1 MIRPVHGGNLAWAAA
16 LAGCPPSAILDFSAS
31 ISPLGPPES
40 ALAAIQAHLSSL
52 TAYPDPDYGELRTA
66 LGEALNVD
74 PDWIL
79 PGNGSAE
86 LLTWA
91 AWDLSKLE
99 ATYLV
104 TPAFGDYWRALSAF
118 GAQVLD
124 CPLDLTSC
132 TIVKNGQDAHSTR
145 DEFSCGTGILPVPK
159 QVIENGGTSGLDL
172 KSLDAGTGNGLVS
185 DDLSVSNGSLVSP
198 SFPLPVPLALG
209 ADRALL
215 LNNPHNPTGL
225 LFGREAIRP
234 YLEQLG
240 MVVVDEAFM
249 DFLPPAEQQSS
260 IALVEE
266 FPNLVILRSLTKFY
280 SLPGLRMGCAIAHP
294 DILRRWQLLRDPWP
308 VNALAA
314 AAAAAMVRDTA
325 FERQTWDWLPVA
337 RRELFEGLADLPGL
351 RPMAG
356 AANFLLVESSVSV
369 AAIQKSLLQQHRIL
383 IRDCLSFPELG
394 DRFFRVA
401 VRDRVDNLRL
411 IAGLADVIR
420 NGNLIT

>member
-1 MIRPVHGGNLAWAAA
+1 M
-16 LAGCPPSAILDFSAS
+16 
-31 ISPLGPPES
+31 GPPES
-40 ALAAIQAHLSSL
+40 ALDAIQAHLSSL

-118 GAQVLD
+118 GAKVLK
-124 CPLDLTSC
+124 CPLDL
-132 TIVKNGQDAHSTR
+132 Q
-145 DEFSCGTGILPVPK
+145 L
-159 QVIENGGTSGLDL
+159 
-172 KSLDAGTGNGLVS
+172 LDAAPVRRLVT
-185 DDLSVSNGSLVSP
+185 DDLSVSNRSLVSP
-198 SFPLPVPLALG
+198 SFRLPVPLALNAERG
-209 ADRALL
+209 LL

-225 LFGREAIRP
+225 LFGREAILP
-234 YLEQLG
+234 YVKQLG

-249 DFLPPAEQQSS
+249 DFLPPWEQETL
-260 IALVEE
+260 IDAVEE

-280 SLPGLRMGCAIAHP
+280 SLPGLRLGCAIVHP
-294 DILRRWQLLRDPWP
+294 DILGRWQLLRDPWP

-314 AAAAAMVRDTA
+314 AAAAAVVRDTV

-337 RRELFEGLADLPGL
+337 RRELFEGLANLPGL
-351 RPMAG
+351 QPFSG

-369 AAIQKSLLQQHRIL
+369 SSIQKSLLQRHRIL

-401 VRDRVDNLRL
+401 VRSRPDNLRL
-411 IAGLADVIR
+411 IAGLAEVISR
-420 NGNLIT
+420 

>member
-16 LAGCPPSAILDFSAS
+16 LAGCPASAIVDFSAS

-40 ALAAIQAHLSSL
+40 ALAAIQSHLSSL

-74 PDWIL
+74 RDWIL

-104 TPAFGDYWRALSAF
+104 TPAFGDYSRALSAF
-118 GAQVLD
+118 GAQVLN
-124 CPLDLTSC
+124 CPLDLKSC

-145 DEFSCGTGILPVPK
+145 DEFCGTGILPVPK
-159 QVIENGGTSGLDL
+159 QVIEHGATSQLDL
-172 KSLDAGTGNGLVS
+172 KSLDAEAGSRLVT
-185 DDLSVSNGSLVSP
+185 DDLSVSNRSLVSP
-198 SFPLPVPLALG
+198 SLRLPVPLALDAPSRRG
-209 ADRALL
+209 LL

-225 LFGREAIRP
+225 LFGREAILP
-234 YLEQLG
+234 YLKQLA

-249 DFLPPAEQQSS
+249 DFLPPSEQETL
-260 IALVEE
+260 IDAVEE

-280 SLPGLRMGCAIAHP
+280 SLPGLRLGCAIAHP

-314 AAAAAMVRDTA
+314 AAAAAVVRDTV

-337 RRELFEGLADLPGL
+337 RRELFEGLANLPGL
-351 RPMAG
+351 QPIAG
-356 AANFLLVESSVSV
+356 AANFLLVESSMSVSS
-369 AAIQKSLLQQHRIL
+369 IQKSLLERHRIL

-401 VRDRVDNLRL
+401 VRSRADNLRL
-411 IAGLADVIR
+411 IAGLKEVISQ
-420 NGNLIT
+420 

>member
-1 MIRPVHGGNLAWAAA
+1 MTWAAA

-31 ISPLGPPES
+31 INPLGPPES
-40 ALAAIQAHLSSL
+40 ALDAIQAHLSSL
-52 TAYPDPDYGELRTA
+52 TAYPDPDYGDLRTA
-66 LGEALNVD
+66 LGEAFNVD
-74 PDWIL
+74 ADWIL

-118 GAQVLD
+118 GAQVLK
-124 CPLDLTSC
+124 CPLDLKPC
-132 TIVKNGQDAHSTR
+132 TIVKNGQDAHEAR
-145 DEFSCGTGILPVPK
+145 EEFSRFTGILPVPK
-159 QVIENGGTSGLDL
+159 QVIENGATSQLDR
-172 KSLDAGTGNGLVS
+172 KSLDGEAGSRLVT
-185 DDLSVSNGSLVSP
+185 DDLSVSNRSLVSP
-198 SFPLPVPLALG
+198 SLRLPVPLALDAHRRG
-209 ADRALL
+209 LL

-225 LFGREAIRP
+225 LFGREAILP

-240 MVVVDEAFM
+240 LVVVDEAFM
-249 DFLPPAEQQSS
+249 DFLPPEQQESS
-260 IALVEE
+260 IDAVEE

-280 SLPGLRMGCAIAHP
+280 SLPGLRLGCAIAHP
-294 DILRRWQLLRDPWP
+294 DILRRWQLQRDPWP

-314 AAAAAMVRDTA
+314 AAAAAAVRDTV

-337 RRELFEGLADLPGL
+337 RRELFEGLANLPGL
-351 RPMAG
+351 QPFSG

-369 AAIQKSLLQQHRIL
+369 SSIQKSLLERHRIL

-401 VRDRVDNLRL
+401 VRSRADNLRL
-411 IAGLADVIR
+411 IAGLAEVISR
-420 NGNLIT
+420 

>member
-16 LAGCPPSAILDFSAS
+16 LAGCPASAILDFSAS

-40 ALAAIQAHLSSL
+40 ALDAIQAHLSSL

-118 GAQVLD
+118 GAKVLK
-124 CPLDLTSC
+124 CPLDL
-132 TIVKNGQDAHSTR
+132 Q
-145 DEFSCGTGILPVPK
+145 L
-159 QVIENGGTSGLDL
+159 
-172 KSLDAGTGNGLVS
+172 LDAEPVRRLVT
-185 DDLSVSNGSLVSP
+185 DDLSVSNRSLVSP
-198 SFPLPVPLALG
+198 SFRLPVPLALDAERG
-209 ADRALL
+209 LL

-225 LFGREAIRP
+225 LFGREAILP
-234 YLEQLG
+234 YVKQFG

-249 DFLPPAEQQSS
+249 DFLPPWEQETL
-260 IALVEE
+260 IDAVEE

-280 SLPGLRMGCAIAHP
+280 SLPGLRLGCAIAHP
-294 DILRRWQLLRDPWP
+294 DILGRWQLLRDPWP

-314 AAAAAMVRDTA
+314 AAAAAVVRDTV

-337 RRELFEGLADLPGL
+337 RRELFEGLANLPGL
-351 RPMAG
+351 QPIAG
-356 AANFLLVESSVSV
+356 AANFLLVESSMSVSL
-369 AAIQKSLLQQHRIL
+369 IQKSLLQRHRIL

-401 VRDRVDNLRL
+401 VRSRAENLRL
-411 IAGLADVIR
+411 IAGLAEVIR
-420 NGNLIT
+420 

>member
-1 MIRPVHGGNLAWAAA
+1 LIRPVHGGNLAWAAA
-16 LAGCPPSAILDFSAS
+16 LAGCPASAILDFSAS

-66 LGEALNVD
+66 LGEAFNVD

-91 AWDLSKLE
+91 AWDLSKLD

-104 TPAFGDYWRALSAF
+104 TPAFGDYWRALKAF

-124 CPLDLTSC
+124 CPLELQSWDW
-132 TIVKNGQDAHSTR
+132 
-145 DEFSCGTGILPVPK
+145 ETG
-159 QVIENGGTSGLDL
+159 SGLV
-172 KSLDAGTGNGLVS
+172 T
-185 DDLSVSNGSLVSP
+185 DDLSVSDRSFVSP
-198 SFPLPVPLALG
+198 SLALPVPLALG
-209 ADRALL
+209 ADRGLL

-240 MVVVDEAFM
+240 LVVVDEAFM
-249 DFLPPAEQQSS
+249 DFLPPSEQESS
-260 IALVEE
+260 IAAVEE

-314 AAAAAMVRDTA
+314 AAAAAVVRDTA

-337 RRELFEGLADLPGL
+337 RRELFEGLANLPGL

-401 VRDRVDNLRL
+401 VRERADNLRL
-411 IAGLADVIR
+411 ISGLADVC
-420 NGNLIT
+420 

>member
-16 LAGCPPSAILDFSAS
+16 LAGCPASAILDFSAS

-40 ALAAIQAHLSSL
+40 ALAAIKARSSSL
-52 TAYPDPDYGELRTA
+52 TAYPDPDYGELRAA
-66 LGEALNVD
+66 LGEAFNVD
-74 PDWIL
+74 PDWVL

-124 CPLDLTSC
+124 CPLDLKSL
-132 TIVKNGQDAHSTR
+132 GQ
-145 DEFSCGTGILPVPK
+145 ELL
-159 QVIENGGTSGLDL
+159 SGLVTD
-172 KSLDAGTGNGLVS
+172 G
-185 DDLSVSNGSLVSP
+185 LSVSNRSFVSLSP
-198 SFPLPVPLALG
+198 AVPVPFALG
-209 ADRALL
+209 ADRGLL

-225 LFGREAIRP
+225 LFGREAILP
-234 YLEQLG
+234 YVEQLG

-249 DFLPPAEQQSS
+249 DFLPPEKQQSS
-260 IALVEE
+260 IAAVEE

-294 DILRRWQLLRDPWP
+294 DILRRWQLRRDPWP
-308 VNALAA
+308 VNALAEA
-314 AAAAAMVRDTA
+314 AAAAVVRDAA
-325 FERQTWDWLPVA
+325 FERKTWDWLPVA
-337 RRELFEGLADLPGL
+337 RQELFEGLANLPGL
-351 RPMAG
+351 RPWTG
-356 AANFLLVESSVSV
+356 AANFLLVESSLSV
-369 AAIQKSLLQQHRIL
+369 AAIQKSLLEKHRIL

-401 VRDRVDNLRL
+401 VREKADNLRL
-411 IAGLADVIR
+411 IAGLADVCCR
-420 NGNLIT
+420 L

>member
-16 LAGCPPSAILDFSAS
+16 LAGCPASAILDFSAS

-118 GAQVLD
+118 GAKVLK
-124 CPLDLTSC
+124 CPLDL
-132 TIVKNGQDAHSTR
+132 Q
-145 DEFSCGTGILPVPK
+145 L
-159 QVIENGGTSGLDL
+159 
-172 KSLDAGTGNGLVS
+172 LDAEPVRRLVT
-185 DDLSVSNGSLVSP
+185 DDLSVSNRSLVSP
-198 SFPLPVPLALG
+198 SFPLPVPLALD
-209 ADRALL
+209 ADRGLL

-225 LFGREAIRP
+225 LFGREAILP
-234 YLEQLG
+234 YVKQLG

-249 DFLPPAEQQSS
+249 DFLPPSEQETL
-260 IALVEE
+260 IDAVEE

-280 SLPGLRMGCAIAHP
+280 SLPGLRLGCAIAHP
-294 DILRRWQLLRDPWP
+294 DILGRWQLLRDPWP

-314 AAAAAMVRDTA
+314 AAAAAVVRDTV

-337 RRELFEGLADLPGL
+337 RRELFEGLANLPGL
-351 RPMAG
+351 QPIAG
-356 AANFLLVESSVSV
+356 AANFLLVESSMSVSL
-369 AAIQKSLLQQHRIL
+369 IQKSLLERHRIL

-401 VRDRVDNLRL
+401 VRSRAENLRL
-411 IAGLADVIR
+411 IAGLAEVIR
-420 NGNLIT
+420 

>member
-1 MIRPVHGGNLAWAAA
+1 LIRPVHGGNLAWAAA
-16 LAGCPPSAILDFSAS
+16 LAGCHPSAILDFSAS

-52 TAYPDPDYGELRTA
+52 TAYPDPDYGELRAA
-66 LGEALNVD
+66 LGVALNVD

-104 TPAFGDYWRALSAF
+104 TPAFGDYWRAMKAF

-124 CPLDLTSC
+124 CPLDL
-132 TIVKNGQDAHSTR
+132 
-145 DEFSCGTGILPVPK
+145 
-159 QVIENGGTSGLDL
+159 
-172 KSLDAGTGNGLVS
+172 KSLNWETGNGLVT
-185 DDLSVSNGSLVSP
+185 DDLSVPNGSLVSP
-198 SFPLPVPLALG
+198 CFALPVPLALG

-234 YLEQLG
+234 YLEQFGL
-240 MVVVDEAFM
+240 VVIDEAFM

-260 IALVEE
+260 IAQVEE

-280 SLPGLRMGCAIAHP
+280 SLPGLRMGCAIGHP

-314 AAAAAMVRDTA
+314 AAAAAAVRDAA

-337 RRELFEGLADLPGL
+337 RRELFEGLANLPGL

-401 VRDRVDNLRL
+401 VRERADNLRL
-411 IAGLADVIR
+411 IAGLADVISR
-420 NGNLIT
+420 

>member
-1 MIRPVHGGNLAWAAA
+1 LVRPVHGGNLAWAAA
-16 LAGCPPSAILDFSAS
+16 LAGCPASAILDFSAS

-91 AWDLSKLE
+91 ALDLSKLE

-104 TPAFGDYWRALSAF
+104 TPAFGDYWRALKAF

-124 CPLDLTSC
+124 CPLEL
-132 TIVKNGQDAHSTR
+132 Q
-145 DEFSCGTGILPVPK
+145 
-159 QVIENGGTSGLDL
+159 
-172 KSLDAGTGNGLVS
+172 SLNAELLNELVT
-185 DDLSVSNGSLVSP
+185 DDLSVSNRLFVSP
-198 SFPLPVPLALG
+198 SLEIPVPVALG
-209 ADRALL
+209 ADRGLL

-234 YLEQLG
+234 YCEELAL
-240 MVVVDEAFM
+240 VVVDEAFM
-249 DFLPPAEQQSS
+249 DFLPPAQQQSS
-260 IALVEE
+260 IAAVEE
-266 FPNLVILRSLTKFY
+266 FQNLVILRSLTKFY
-280 SLPGLRMGCAIAHP
+280 SLPGLRMGCAIARP

-314 AAAAAMVRDTA
+314 AAAAAVVRDAA

-351 RPMAG
+351 QPFPG

-369 AAIQKSLLQQHRIL
+369 TAIQKSLLQQHRIL

-394 DRFFRVA
+394 DRYFRVA
-401 VRDRVDNLRL
+401 VRERADNLCL
-411 IAGLADVIR
+411 IAGLAEVIS
-420 NGNLIT
+420 LLTVDC

>member
-1 MIRPVHGGNLAWAAA
+1 LIRPVHGGNLAWAAA

-40 ALAAIQAHLSSL
+40 ALDAIQAHLSSL

-66 LGEALNVD
+66 LGEAFNVD

-104 TPAFGDYWRALSAF
+104 TPAFGDYWRALKAF

-124 CPLDLTSC
+124 CPLDLKSW
-132 TIVKNGQDAHSTR
+132 DW
-145 DEFSCGTGILPVPK
+145 ETG
-159 QVIENGGTSGLDL
+159 SGLV
-172 KSLDAGTGNGLVS
+172 T
-185 DDLSVSNGSLVSP
+185 DDLSVSDRSFVSP
-198 SFPLPVPLALG
+198 SLALPVPVALDV
-209 ADRALL
+209 DRGLL

-234 YLEQLG
+234 YLEHLAL
-240 MVVVDEAFM
+240 VVVDEAFM
-249 DFLPPAEQQSS
+249 DFLPPSEQQSS
-260 IALVEE
+260 IAQVEE

-314 AAAAAMVRDTA
+314 AAAATVVRDTA

-369 AAIQKSLLQQHRIL
+369 AAIQKSLLQRHRIL

-401 VRDRVDNLRL
+401 VRERADNMRL
-411 IAGLADVIR
+411 IAGLADAISR
-420 NGNLIT
+420 

>member
-124 CPLDLTSC
+124 CPLDL
-132 TIVKNGQDAHSTR
+132 
-145 DEFSCGTGILPVPK
+145 
-159 QVIENGGTSGLDL
+159 
-172 KSLDAGTGNGLVS
+172 KSLNPETGNGLVT

-198 SFPLPVPLALG
+198 SLALPVPLPLG

-314 AAAAAMVRDTA
+314 AAAAAMVRDAA

-401 VRDRVDNLRL
+401 VRGRADNLRL
-411 IAGLADVIR
+411 IAGLADVCCQ
-420 NGNLIT
+420 L

>member
-16 LAGCPPSAILDFSAS
+16 LAGCPASAILDFSAS

-40 ALAAIQAHLSSL
+40 ALAAIQAQLSSL
-52 TAYPDPDYGELRTA
+52 TAYPDPDYGELRAA
-66 LGEALNVD
+66 LGEAFNVD
-74 PDWIL
+74 PDWVL

-91 AWDLSKLE
+91 AWDLSELE

-124 CPLDLTSC
+124 CPLDLKSL
-132 TIVKNGQDAHSTR
+132 GQ
-145 DEFSCGTGILPVPK
+145 ELL
-159 QVIENGGTSGLDL
+159 SGLVTD
-172 KSLDAGTGNGLVS
+172 G
-185 DDLSVSNGSLVSP
+185 LSVSNRSFVSP
-198 SFPLPVPLALG
+198 SPAIPVPLALG
-209 ADRALL
+209 TDRGLL

-225 LFGREAIRP
+225 LFGREAILP
-234 YLEQLG
+234 YVEQLG

-249 DFLPPAEQQSS
+249 DFMPPEKQQSS
-260 IALVEE
+260 IAAVEE

-294 DILRRWQLLRDPWP
+294 DILRRWQLRRDPWP
-308 VNALAA
+308 VNALAEA
-314 AAAAAMVRDTA
+314 AAAAVVRDAA
-325 FERQTWDWLPVA
+325 FERKTWDWLPVA
-337 RRELFEGLADLPGL
+337 RQELFEGLANLPGL
-351 RPMAG
+351 RPWTG
-356 AANFLLVESSVSV
+356 AANFLLVESSLSV
-369 AAIQKSLLQQHRIL
+369 AAIQKSLLEKHRIL

-401 VRDRVDNLRL
+401 VRERADNLRL
-411 IAGLADVIR
+411 IAGLADVCCR
-420 NGNLIT
+420 L

>member
-16 LAGCPPSAILDFSAS
+16 LAGCPASAILDFSAS

-40 ALAAIQAHLSSL
+40 ALDAIQAHLSSL

-118 GAQVLD
+118 GAKVLK
-124 CPLDLTSC
+124 CPLDL
-132 TIVKNGQDAHSTR
+132 R
-145 DEFSCGTGILPVPK
+145 L
-159 QVIENGGTSGLDL
+159 
-172 KSLDAGTGNGLVS
+172 LDAEPVRRLVT
-185 DDLSVSNGSLVSP
+185 DDLSVSNRSLVSP
-198 SFPLPVPLALG
+198 SFCLPVPLALNAERG
-209 ADRALL
+209 LL

-225 LFGREAIRP
+225 LFAREAILP
-234 YLEQLG
+234 YVKQFG

-249 DFLPPAEQQSS
+249 DFLPPWEQETL
-260 IALVEE
+260 IDAVEE

-280 SLPGLRMGCAIAHP
+280 SLPGLRLGCAIAHP
-294 DILRRWQLLRDPWP
+294 DILARWQLLRDPWP

-314 AAAAAMVRDTA
+314 AAAAAVVRDTV

-337 RRELFEGLADLPGL
+337 RFELFEGLGSLPGL
-351 RPMAG
+351 QPFAG
-356 AANFLLVESSVSV
+356 AANFLLVESSMSVSL
-369 AAIQKSLLQQHRIL
+369 IQKSLLERHRIL

-401 VRDRVDNLRL
+401 VRSRAENLRL
-411 IAGLADVIR
+411 IAGLAEVIR
-420 NGNLIT
+420 

>member
-314 AAAAAMVRDTA
+314 AAAAAMVRDAA
-325 FERQTWDWLPVA
+325 FERQTWDWLPGA

>member
-1 MIRPVHGGNLAWAAA
+1 MIRPVHGGNLAWAAT
-16 LAGCPPSAILDFSAS
+16 LAGCPAAAILDFSAS

-40 ALAAIQAHLSSL
+40 ALDAIRSHLSSL
-52 TAYPDPDYGELRTA
+52 TAYPDPDYGELRAA

-91 AWDLSKLE
+91 ALDLSKLE

-104 TPAFGDYWRALSAF
+104 TPAFGDYSRALLAF

-124 CPLDLTSC
+124 CPLDL
-132 TIVKNGQDAHSTR
+132 
-145 DEFSCGTGILPVPK
+145 
-159 QVIENGGTSGLDL
+159 
-172 KSLDAGTGNGLVS
+172 KSLEAGAGNGLVT
-185 DDLSVSNGSLVSP
+185 DYLSVFNRSFVSP
-198 SFPLPVPLALG
+198 SLSLPVPLLN
-209 ADRALL
+209 ADRGLL

-234 YLEQLG
+234 YLEQLPL
-240 MVVVDEAFM
+240 VVVDEAFM
-249 DFLPPAEQQSS
+249 DFLPPSERESLIDA
-260 IALVEE
+260 VEE

-280 SLPGLRMGCAIAHP
+280 SLPGLRMGCAIGHP
-294 DILRRWQLLRDPWP
+294 DILRRWQLQRDPWP
-308 VNALAA
+308 VNTLAA
-314 AAAAAMVRDTA
+314 AATAAVLRDTV
-325 FERQTWDWLPVA
+325 FEQKTWDWLPVA
-337 RRELFEGLADLPGL
+337 RQELFEGLASLPGL
-351 RPMAG
+351 RPFPG

-369 AAIQKSLLQQHRIL
+369 SALQKSLLERHRIL

-401 VRDRVDNLRL
+401 VRSRADNLRL
-411 IAGLADVIR
+411 IAGLSEVL
-420 NGNLIT
+420 GH